1 MPRARRWWTE
11 RQDGIC
17 QYEPATRQ
25 MASTRRDFLQQT
37 AAAATAATL
46 GPITSTV
53 EALSSVDRAP
63 AAGVPDSSRIRAVPV
78 PATRVRVLGGPLK
91 RAQDLTAK
99 YLLELEPDRML
110 AYYRVRAGLP
120 QKAEPYS
127 GWDGGGRNLTGHI
140 AGHYLS
146 AVSLMY
152 LATGDAR
159 FRQRADYVV
168 RELATVQ
175 DKHGDGYLSALEGGR
190 EAFAALSKGAIRS
203 SAFDLNGLW
212 SPWYTLH
219 KTFAG
224 LRDAHR
230 HVGNETALRVET
242 KFATWAEGVLA
253 PLDDE
258 QIAAMLNTEHGGMN
272 EVLADLYADTGDRRW
287 LDLSYRFEHREL
299 TDALKRHQDNLNG
312 KHGNCQIPKLIGSAA
327 RYAYVGDAGD
337 LMAASFF
344 WDRVTQHH
352 SYATGGHGLAEY
364 FGPPDQ
370 LGARVDGRACESCN
384 TYNMLKLTRRLFS
397 FRPDAFY
404 ADFQERAIFNHALAS
419 IDPESGRTSYMV
431 PVGRGVQQE
440 YQDMLRSFTCCVG
453 TGMENHGLYGNGLYY
468 ESADTLWVNLFV
480 PSTAQFTLGSV
491 RLEMDTRFPEGDN
504 ATIRLTL
511 PTPKA
516 LTLAVRRPGWA
527 GDDFGIRV
535 NGQAVDQP
543 RLAALRAGPA
553 GGRDVPIDR
562 PTIQP
567 STYVDL
573 RRTWKSGDTVE
584 ITFRKSLRLEPTPDR
599 KTVTAIM
606 WGPLALAGDHGPRVE
621 GREETSD
628 GAATVPPPPPPVPVL
643 VAAGRPLDEWLKPA
657 GSREGDFRATAVA
670 HIPGAPGTA
679 TDVTL
684 TPFYRTHGRRYSIYV
699 DLITP
704 PELAASD
711 AEIATERERVRRL
724 ETATLGFVQPGNAE
738 RDRQFNYQSDP
749 ANRPIQEAAGRAS
762 RAGTGWFSFDMPVDG
777 SGEVAV
783 VVTYLNDLGLPPAS
797 GNFEVLVDGT
807 SIGRFEPNASAVGF
821 YDARYA
827 VPTGLAR
834 GKAKVTVRFQAS
846 QGGRIAPVFAV
857 RTIRPTGA

>member
-1 MPRARRWWTE
+1 
-11 RQDGIC
+11 
-17 QYEPATRQ
+17 
-25 MASTRRDFLQQT
+25 
-37 AAAATAATL
+37 
-46 GPITSTV
+46 
-53 EALSSVDRAP
+53 
-63 AAGVPDSSRIRAVPV
+63 
-78 PATRVRVLGGPLK
+78 VLGGPLK
-91 RAQDLTAK
+91 RAQDITAK

-110 AYYRVRAGLP
+110 AYYRIRAGLP
-120 QKAEPYS
+120 QKAEPYA

-159 FRQRADYVV
+159 FKQRADHVV
-168 RELATVQ
+168 RELQIVQ
-175 DKHGDGYLSALEGGR
+175 NKHGDGYLSALEGGR
-190 EAFAALSKGAIRS
+190 EAFAALSKGDIRS
-203 SAFDLNGLW
+203 AAFDLNGLW

-230 HVGNETALRVET
+230 HAGNQTPLSVET

-253 PLDDE
+253 PLDDA
-258 QIAAMLNTEHGGMN
+258 QIARMLNTEHGGMN

-287 LDLSYRFEHREL
+287 LDLSYRFEHHEL

-364 FGPPDQ
+364 FGPPDV

-453 TGMENHGLYGNGLYY
+453 TGMENHGLYGDGLYH

-480 PSTAQFTLGSV
+480 PSSAQFTLGAV
-491 RLEMDTRFPEGDN
+491 RLEMDTSFPEGDS
-504 ATIRLTL
+504 ATIRLAL
-511 PTPKA
+511 PTPKSF
-516 LTLAVRRPGWA
+516 TLAVRRPSWA

-535 NGQAVDQP
+535 NGQSIDQP
-543 RLAALRAGPA
+543 RIAALRAGPA

-562 PTIQP
+562 PAIQP
-567 STYVDL
+567 STYVNL
-573 RRTWKSGDTVE
+573 RRTWKSADTVE
-584 ITFRKSLRLEPTPDR
+584 ITFRQSVRLEPTLDR

-606 WGPLALAGDHGPRVE
+606 WGPLALASDHGPRVE
-621 GREETSD
+621 GRGETAD
-628 GAATVPPPPPPVPVL
+628 GAATIPPPPPPVPVL
-643 VAAGRPLDEWLKPA
+643 VAAGRPLAEWLVPA
-657 GSREGDFRATAVA
+657 GSRVGDFRATGVA
-670 HIPGAPGTA
+670 RVPGEPGME

-704 PELAASD
+704 SELSD
-711 AEIATERERVRRL
+711 RETEIAVERERVRRL
-724 ETATLGFVQPGNAE
+724 EAATLGFVQPGDAD

-749 ANRPIQEAAGRAS
+749 ADRAVQQAAGRAS

-777 SGEVAV
+777 SSNVAV

-797 GNFEVLVDGT
+797 GNFEIIVDGT
-807 SIGRFEPNASAVGF
+807 SIGRFEPNGSAVGF

-827 VPTGLAR
+827 VPAESTR
-834 GKAKVTVRFQAS
+834 GKTKVTVRFQAS
-846 QGGRIAPVFAV
+846 QGGRIAPVFGV
-857 RTIRPTGA
+857 RTIRSTGA

>member
-1 MPRARRWWTE
+1 MS
-11 RQDGIC
+11 Q
-17 QYEPATRQ
+17 
-25 MASTRRDFLQQT
+25 SRRDFLQRS
-37 AAAATAATL
+37 AATATVAAL
-46 GPITSTV
+46 GPIASTAD
-53 EALSSVDRAP
+53 ALRAVDATAP
-63 AAGVPDSSRIRAVPV
+63 APTIDTGRVRARPV
-78 PATRVRVLGGPLK
+78 PSSRVRVLGGPLK

-99 YLLELEPDRML
+99 YLLDLEPDRML
-110 AYYRVRAGLP
+110 AYYRLRAGLP
-120 QKAEPYS
+120 QKAEPYV

-146 AVSLMY
+146 AASLMY

-159 FRQRADYVV
+159 FKQRAEYVV
-168 RELATVQ
+168 RELAVVQ
-175 DKHGDGYLSALEGGR
+175 NKHGDGYLSALEGGR
-190 EAFAALSKGAIRS
+190 EAFAAVSKGDIRS
-203 SAFDLNGLW
+203 AAFDLNGLW

-224 LRDAHR
+224 LRDAYR
-230 HVGNETALRVET
+230 HTGNQAALRVET
-242 KFATWAEGVLA
+242 KFAMWAAGVLA
-253 PLDDE
+253 PLDDA
-258 QIAAMLNTEHGGMN
+258 QLATMLNTEHGGMN

-287 LDLSYRFEHREL
+287 LDLSYRFEHHEL

-312 KHGNCQIPKLIGSAA
+312 KHSNCQIPKLIGSAA

-344 WDRVTQHH
+344 WDRVAQHH

-370 LGARVDGRACESCN
+370 LGARVDGRACESCS

-453 TGMENHGLYGNGLYY
+453 TGMENHGLYGDGLYY
-468 ESADTLWVNLFV
+468 ESADTVWVNLFV
-480 PSTAQFTLGSV
+480 PSTAQFTLGDV
-491 RLEMDTRFPEGDN
+491 RLAMDTTFPEGDS
-504 ATIRLTL
+504 ATIHVTL

-516 LTLAVRRPGWA
+516 FTLAVRRPSWA
-527 GDDFGIRV
+527 GDAFDIRA
-535 NGQAVDQP
+535 NGQTIDQP
-543 RLAALRAGPA
+543 RLATLRAGPA

-562 PTIQP
+562 PVIQP
-567 STYVDL
+567 STYVDI

-599 KTVTAIM
+599 TTVTAIM
-606 WGPLALAGDHGPRVE
+606 WGPLALAGDHGPRLE
-621 GREETSD
+621 AREETAD

-643 VAAGRPLDEWLKPA
+643 VAAGRPLAEWLVPA
-657 GSREGDFRATAVA
+657 GSREGDFRATSVA
-670 HIPGAPGTA
+670 RVPGEPGTA

-704 PELAASD
+704 SELAARD
-711 AEIATERERVRRL
+711 AEVATERERVRRL
-724 ETATLGFVQPGNAE
+724 ETATLGFVQPDNAE
-738 RDRQFNYQSDP
+738 RDRQFNYRSDP
-749 ANRPIQEAAGRAS
+749 ANRAIQGAAGRTS
-762 RAGTGWFSFDMPVDG
+762 RAGAGWFSFDMPVDG
-777 SGEVAV
+777 SGDVAV

-797 GNFEVLVDGT
+797 GNFEILIDGT
-807 SIGRFEPNASAVGF
+807 SIGRFEPDTSAVGF
-821 YDARYA
+821 YDARYP
-827 VPTGLAR
+827 VPADLAR
-834 GKAKVTVRFQAS
+834 GKATITVRFQAP
-846 QGGRIAPVFAV
+846 QGGRIAPVFGV
-857 RTIRPTGA
+857 RTIRSTGT

>member
-1 MPRARRWWTE
+1 MSQSRRN
-11 RQDGIC
+11 
-17 QYEPATRQ
+17 
-25 MASTRRDFLQQT
+25 FLQQS
-37 AAAATAATL
+37 AATATVAAL
-46 GPITSTV
+46 GPIASTAESLRAV
-53 EALSSVDRAP
+53 EGTALTPTID
-63 AAGVPDSSRIRAVPV
+63 AGRIRARPV
-78 PATRVRVLGGPLK
+78 PSSRVRVLGGPLK

-99 YLLELEPDRML
+99 YLLDLEPDRML
-110 AYYRVRAGLP
+110 AYYRVRAGLQ
-120 QKAEPYS
+120 QKAEPYA

-140 AGHYLS
+140 AGHHLS

-159 FRQRADYVV
+159 FKQRADYVV
-168 RELATVQ
+168 RELAAVQ
-175 DKHGDGYLSALEGGR
+175 DKQGDGYLSALEGGR
-190 EAFAALSKGAIRS
+190 EAFAALSKGEIRS
-203 SAFDLNGLW
+203 AAFDLNGLW

-224 LRDAHR
+224 LRDAYR
-230 HVGNETALRVET
+230 HTGNQAALRIET
-242 KFATWAEGVLA
+242 KFATWAGGVLA
-253 PLDDE
+253 PLDDA

-287 LDLSYRFEHREL
+287 LDLSYRFEHHEL

-312 KHGNCQIPKLIGSAA
+312 KHSNCQIPKLIGSAA
-327 RYAYVGDAGD
+327 RYSYGGEAGD
-337 LMAASFF
+337 LVAAAFF

-352 SYATGGHGLAEY
+352 SYATGGNGLAEY

-370 LGARVDGRACESCN
+370 LGARVDGRACESCS

-440 YQDMLRSFTCCVG
+440 YQDMLQSFTCCVG
-453 TGMENHGLYGNGLYY
+453 TGMENHGLYGDGLYY

-480 PSTAQFTLGSV
+480 PSTAQFTLGDV
-491 RLEMDTRFPEGDN
+491 RLAMDTTFPEGDS

-511 PTPKA
+511 PTPKEF
-516 LTLAVRRPGWA
+516 TLAVRRPSWA

-535 NGQAVDQP
+535 NGQPIDQP
-543 RLAALRAGPA
+543 RLATLRPGPA
-553 GGRDVPIDR
+553 GGRDVLIDR
-562 PTIQP
+562 PIIQP

-621 GREETSD
+621 AREETAD

-643 VAAGRPLDEWLKPA
+643 VAAERPLTEWLVPT
-657 GSREGDFRATAVA
+657 GSREGNFRATSVA
-670 HIPGAPGTA
+670 RVPGEPGTA

-704 PELAASD
+704 SELAARD
-711 AEIATERERVRRL
+711 AEVATERERARRL
-724 ETATLGFVQPGNAE
+724 ETATLGFVRPGSAE

-749 ANRPIQEAAGRAS
+749 ANRPLQGAAGRAS
-762 RAGTGWFSFDMPVDG
+762 RAGAGWFSFDLPVDG
-777 SGEVAV
+777 SGDVAV

-797 GNFEVLVDGT
+797 GNFEILVDGT

-821 YDARYA
+821 YDVRYP
-827 VPTGLAR
+827 VPADLAR

-846 QGGRIAPVFAV
+846 QGGRIAPVFGV
-857 RTIRPTGA
+857 RTIRSTGA

>member
-1 MPRARRWWTE
+1 MP
-11 RQDGIC
+11 
-17 QYEPATRQ
+17 
-25 MASTRRDFLQQT
+25 SNRRDFLHQS

-46 GPITSTV
+46 GPIASTAESLGVV
-53 EALSSVDRAP
+53 ENTAP
-63 AAGVPDSSRIRAVPV
+63 TNPSDTGRIRARPV
-78 PATRVRVLGGPLK
+78 PSSRVRVLGGPLK
-91 RAQDLTAK
+91 HAQDLTAK

-120 QKAEPYS
+120 QKAEPYA

-146 AVSLMY
+146 AVSHMY

-159 FRQRADYVV
+159 YKQRADYIV
-168 RELATVQ
+168 RELKTVQ
-175 DKHGDGYLSALEGGR
+175 DKNGDGYLSALEGGR
-190 EAFAALSKGAIRS
+190 EAFAALSKGDVRS
-203 SAFDLNGLW
+203 AAFDLNGLW

-224 LRDAHR
+224 LRDAYR
-230 HVGNETALRVET
+230 HTGNRMALTVET
-242 KFATWAEGVLA
+242 KFAAWAEGVLE
-253 PLDDE
+253 PLDDA
-258 QIAAMLNTEHGGMN
+258 QIAKMLNTEHGGMN
-272 EVLADLYADTGDRRW
+272 EVLADLFVDTGDRRW
-287 LDLSYRFEHREL
+287 LDLSYRFEHHEF

-327 RYAYVGDAGD
+327 RYAYIGDAGD

-364 FGPPDQ
+364 FGPPDV

-419 IDPESGRTSYMV
+419 IDSESGRTSYMV
-431 PVGRGVQQE
+431 PVGHGVQQE

-453 TGMENHGLYGNGLYY
+453 TGMENHGLYGDGLYY

-480 PSTAQFTLGSV
+480 PSTAQFTLGGV
-491 RLEMDTRFPEGDN
+491 RLAMDTTFPEGDT
-504 ATIRLTL
+504 ATVRLTV
-511 PTPKA
+511 PAPRTF
-516 LTLAVRRPGWA
+516 TLAIRRPSWA

-535 NGQAVDQP
+535 NGATIDQP
-543 RLAALRAGPA
+543 RIATLRAGAA

-562 PTIQP
+562 PVIQP
-567 STYVDL
+567 SSYVEL

-584 ITFRKSLRLEPTPDR
+584 ITFRKQIRLEPTPDN
-599 KTVTAIM
+599 KSVTAIM

-621 GREETSD
+621 GRARTAD

-643 VAAGRPLDEWLKPA
+643 VAGGRPVTEWLVPA
-657 GSREGDFRATAVA
+657 ESREGDFHTTAIARV
-670 HIPGAPGTA
+670 PGAPGVPTEVA
-679 TDVTL
+679 L
-684 TPFYRTHGRRYSIYV
+684 TPFYRTHGRRYSIYFDV
-699 DLITP
+699 ITP
-704 PELAASD
+704 SELEAREAQIAA
-711 AEIATERERVRRL
+711 EKERVRRI
-724 ETATLGFVQPGNAE
+724 EAATLGFVQPGNADQE
-738 RDRQFNYQSDP
+738 RQLNYQSDP
-749 ANRPIQEAAGRAS
+749 ADRQVQRSGGRSS

-783 VVTYLNDLGLPPAS
+783 LATYFNDLGLPPAT
-797 GNFEVLVDGT
+797 GNFDILVDGT
-807 SIGRFEPNASAVGF
+807 SIAHFEPNASAVGL

-827 VPTGLAR
+827 VPAELVR
-834 GKAKVTVRFQAS
+834 GKSKVTVRFQAAPN
-846 QGGRIAPVFAV
+846 GRIAPVFGV
-857 RTIRPTGA
+857 RTIRAAGT

>member
-1 MPRARRWWTE
+1 M
-11 RQDGIC
+11 
-17 QYEPATRQ
+17 
-25 MASTRRDFLQQT
+25 STSRRDFLQQS

-46 GPITSTV
+46 GPTASTAESLGSA
-53 EALSSVDRAP
+53 EAAP
-63 AAGVPDSSRIRAVPV
+63 PANSIDTSRIRARPV
-78 PATRVRVLGGPLK
+78 PSSRVRVLGGPLK

-152 LATGDAR
+152 LATADAR
-159 FRQRADYVV
+159 YKERADYVV
-168 RELATVQ
+168 RELKAVQ
-175 DKHGDGYLSALEGGR
+175 DKHSDGYLSALEGGR
-190 EAFAALSKGAIRS
+190 EAFAELSKGDIRS
-203 SAFDLNGLW
+203 AAFDLNGLW

-230 HVGNETALRVET
+230 HTGNRTALAVET
-242 KFATWAEGVLA
+242 KFAAWAEGVLA
-253 PLDDE
+253 PLDDA
-258 QIAAMLNTEHGGMN
+258 QVAKMLNTEHGGMN
-272 EVLADLYADTGDRRW
+272 EVLVDLYADTGDRRW
-287 LDLSYRFEHREL
+287 LDLSYRFEHHEL

-337 LMAASFF
+337 LIAASFF

-364 FGPPDQ
+364 FGPPDV

-453 TGMENHGLYGNGLYY
+453 TGMENHGLYGDGLYY

-480 PSTAQFTLGSV
+480 PSTAEFTLGGV
-491 RLEMDTRFPEGDN
+491 RLAMDTPFPDGGN

-511 PTPKA
+511 PAPRTF
-516 LTLAVRRPGWA
+516 TLAIRRPSWA
-527 GDDFGIRV
+527 GDEFGVRV
-535 NGQAVDQP
+535 NGAPVDQL
-543 RLAALRAGPA
+543 RIATLRAGAA

-562 PTIQP
+562 PVIQP
-567 STYVDL
+567 STYVEL

-584 ITFRKSLRLEPTPDR
+584 ITFRKQLRLEATPDN
-599 KTVTAIM
+599 KSVTAIM

-621 GREETSD
+621 GRGRTAD

-643 VAAGRPLDEWLKPA
+643 VAAGRPLSEWLAPA
-657 GSREGDFRATAVA
+657 ESRDGDFRTTAIARVPGE
-670 HIPGAPGTA
+670 PGAPTNVA
-679 TDVTL
+679 L
-684 TPFYRTHGRRYSIYV
+684 TPFYRTHGRRYSIYFDV
-699 DLITP
+699 ITP
-704 PELAASD
+704 AELEARDTQVAA
-711 AEIATERERVRRL
+711 ERERIRRL
-724 ETATLGFVQPGNAE
+724 EAATLGFVQPGNTDQE
-738 RDRQFNYQSDP
+738 RELGYRSDP
-749 ANRPIQEAAGRAS
+749 ADRPVQRAAGRS
-762 RAGTGWFSFDMPVDG
+762 GRAGAGWFSFDLPVDG
-777 SGEVAV
+777 SSEIAV
-783 VVTYLNDLGLPPAS
+783 VVTYLNDLGLPPAT
-797 GNFEVLVDGT
+797 GNFNVLVDGT
-807 SIGRFEPNASAVGF
+807 SIARFEPNAAAVGF
-821 YDARYA
+821 YDARYT
-827 VPTGLAR
+827 VPADLVR
-834 GKAKVTVRFQAS
+834 GKVKVTIRFEAAPN
-846 QGGRIAPVFAV
+846 GRIAPVFGV
-857 RTIRPTGA
+857 RTIRASGT